1 MTTIPKAIRY
11 RIRPET
17 PVPADRPGLSADL
30 TPVEELLR
38 RRAERLGAETGAPS
52 AAPTSASP
60 TPAAAPE
67 TPPET
72 RPEPRPEPRPAPRAE
87 PLSGDGSDLFQ
98 PQEDGFGEAPY
109 PTAAPRKTE
118 PGETPAESASDADIA
133 SIRGE
138 GLTGRQLRLARR
150 TAQKHGIEASSDFEA
165 VLLLRRRGID
175 PFDRNALMAL
185 ERADA
190 ETAAQAAAMPMPGA
204 RGGSATTKALAR
216 IDGAGADTRVQ
227 LPQTISPAQVPA
239 PPRGAAALDEGTRA
253 REIIKIQRDIARR
266 RRRRIGLLLARLS
279 FFVFLPTLIAG
290 WYYFAVAT
298 PMYATKT
305 EFVIQKADSMGGG
318 SSGLGGLFSGTQ
330 LATNQDSVT
339 VQSFLQSRDAMLRLE
354 ADKGFKEH
362 FSQPGIDPIQRLE
375 PGATNESA
383 YKLYKRTVKI
393 GYDPS
398 EGLVRMEVIAA
409 DPQVSKAFS
418 EALISYAEEQVDKLT
433 GRLREDQMRGARES
447 YEDAEKKV
455 FAAQAKVLELQ
466 EKVGILDPAAEGA
479 GKMSQVNGFET
490 ELQKKR
496 LELGQLLDNPSP
508 SPARVAG
515 VRGDISR
522 LETMIAELRR
532 QLTEKTGSTESLA
545 SVTGQLRI
553 AEAELETRQGLL
565 AAAAQQMEVARIEA
579 NKQVR
584 YLEMGVR
591 PVAPDE
597 PTYPRAFED
606 TLLAFLVF
614 SGIYLMLSLTASI
627 LREQVS
633 S

>member
-1 MTTIPKAIRY
+1 MTTIPKATRY
-11 RIRPET
+11 RIRRAT
-17 PVPADRPGLSADL
+17 PIFAGQPGQGADL
-30 TPVEELLR
+30 APVEDLLR
-38 RRAERLGAETGAPS
+38 RRAERVETQ
-52 AAPTSASP
+52 TD
-60 TPAAAPE
+60 PAAAP
-67 TPPET
+67 PAAD
-72 RPEPRPEPRPAPRAE
+72 PAPSPMATTVPPPPPPA
-87 PLSGDGSDLFQ
+87 PLSGDGSELFQ
-98 PQEDGFGEAPY
+98 SEEDGFGDAPF
-109 PTAAPRKTE
+109 PTAAPR
-118 PGETPAESASDADIA
+118 ASAAQVLAPSEMTTDEEIA
-133 SIRGE
+133 AIRSE

-150 TAQKHGIEASSDFEA
+150 TAQKHGIEATSDFEA

-185 ERADA
+185 DRADA
-190 ETAAQAAAMPMPGA
+190 QTAAQAGAIPTPGVV
-204 RGGSATTKALAR
+204 RGGSATTQALAR

-227 LPQTISPAQVPA
+227 LPQTIHPAQVPA
-239 PPRGAAALDEGTRA
+239 PPPGPSPLDEGARA
-253 REIIKIQRDIARR
+253 REIIKIQRDIAKR
-266 RRRRIGLLLARLS
+266 RRRRIALLTARLA

-290 WYYFAVAT
+290 WYYFVVAT

-305 EFVIQKADSMGGG
+305 EFVIQKADSLGGGG
-318 SSGLGGLFSGTQ
+318 SGLGSLFSGTQ

-339 VQSFLQSRDAMLRLE
+339 VQSFLQSRDAMMRLE
-354 ADKGFKEH
+354 ADKGFKAH
-362 FSQPGIDPIQRLE
+362 FSQPWIDPIQRLD
-375 PGATNESA
+375 PGATNEAA
-383 YKLYKRTVKI
+383 YKLYKRNVKI

-398 EGLVRMEVIAA
+398 EGLIRMEVIAA
-409 DPQVSKAFS
+409 DPAVSKAFS
-418 EALISYAEEQVDKLT
+418 EALISYAEGQVDKLT

-447 YEDAEKKV
+447 YDDAEQKV
-455 FAAQAKVLELQ
+455 FAAQAKVLRLQ
-466 EKVGILDPAAEGA
+466 EKVGVLDPAAEGA
-479 GKMSQVNGFET
+479 GKMAQVNGFET

-496 LELGQLLDNPSP
+496 LELEQLLDNPSP
-508 SPARVAG
+508 SAARVAG
-515 VRGDISR
+515 VRGDIAR
-522 LETMIAELRR
+522 LESLIADLRR
-532 QLTEKTGSTESLA
+532 KLTEKTGSTESLA

>member
-11 RIRPET
+11 RIRPAT
-17 PVPADRPGLSADL
+17 PVPAARPGPPADL
-30 TPVEELLR
+30 TPVEDLLR
-38 RRAERLGAETGAPS
+38 RRAERLGAETAAGTAAETTAASEPPS
-52 AAPTSASP
+52 DPPPEPPRAAAPTPSQ
-60 TPAAAPE
+60 
-67 TPPET
+67 
-72 RPEPRPEPRPAPRAE
+72 

-98 PQEDGFGEAPY
+98 PQEDGFDAALF
-109 PTAAPRKTE
+109 PTAAPRVP
-118 PGETPAESASDADIA
+118 PGAAAPGLTPAEIAGDADIA
-133 SIRGE
+133 TIRAE

-190 ETAAQAAAMPMPGA
+190 ATAAQAAAVPTPTLA

-216 IDGAGADTRVQ
+216 IDDAGADTRVQ
-227 LPQTISPAQVPA
+227 LPQTITPAQVPA
-239 PPRGAAALDEGTRA
+239 PPRGAPAVDEGTRA

-266 RRRRIGLLLARLS
+266 RRRRIALLLARLS

-290 WYYFAVAT
+290 WYYFVVAT

-318 SSGLGGLFSGTQ
+318 GSGLGSLFSGTQ

-362 FSQPGIDPIQRLE
+362 FSQPGIDPIQRLA
-375 PGATNESA
+375 PDATNEAA
-383 YKLYKRTVKI
+383 YKLYKRNVKI

-398 EGLVRMEVIAA
+398 EGLIRMEVIAA

-418 EALISYAEEQVDKLT
+418 EALISYAEGQVDKLT
-433 GRLREDQMRGARES
+433 ARLREDQMRGARES
-447 YEDAEKKV
+447 YEDAEQKV
-455 FAAQAKVLELQ
+455 FAAQGKVLELQ

-479 GKMSQVNGFET
+479 GKMSQVTGFET